1 MNLSKEDSL
10 IILDIYRNISDLRK
24 TLEKLHNSEVET
36 YINCDKKI
44 GYKINSII
52 ESDKAFFENK
62 LADVSDYIKNLIE
75 YKQYILHF
83 NTNEVEILL
92 NKIAQNIQLISP
104 TNNKVSHT

>member
-24 TLEKLHNSEVET
+24 TLEKLHNSEVEA

-52 ESDKAFFENK
+52 ESDKAFYINK

-75 YKQYILHF
+75 
-83 NTNEVEILL
+83 
-92 NKIAQNIQLISP
+92 
-104 TNNKVSHT
+104 

>member
-24 TLEKLHNSEVET
+24 TLERLHNSEVEA

-52 ESDKAFFENK
+52 ESDKAFFVNK
-62 LADVSDYIKNLIE
+62 LADVSEYIKILLE
-75 YKQYILHF
+75 YKQYIISF
-83 NTNEVEILL
+83 NTKDVDILL
-92 NKIAQNIQLISP
+92 NKIAQNIELISP
-104 TNNKVSHT
+104 ANKKISHS